1 MLNTNLHNLNVK
13 EKQTVDQFIKMCR
26 DTAKSEELNEQ
37 MLKVNKK
44 KQKIFV
50 FCLFNFCNTSRSF
63 IITLKKNHLK
73 YQLMMVMISC

>member
-1 MLNTNLHNLNVK
+1 MLNTNLHNINVK

-44 KQKIFV
+44 
-50 FCLFNFCNTSRSF
+50 
-63 IITLKKNHLK
+63 HH
-73 YQLMMVMISC
+73 IS